1 MKSWDRV
8 FIGGQ
13 WVAPATQARLAVI
26 SPSTEEVIA
35 HVPDAGPLDIDRA
48 VEAAAEAFQGDW
60 PWLPMEER
68 AAYVQSIA
76 AALWPRVDELAETIT
91 AEAGIGIT
99 FARLGHAQGP
109 LAMMG
114 AYAAIADQVQMEEER
129 VGMVGPSRLLREAV
143 GVVAAISP
151 WNAPLYLAVC
161 KLVPALLAG
170 CTVVVKPSAEAPLD
184 GYILAEAVEAAG
196 LPPGVVNI
204 VAGGREAGAHL
215 VAHPAVDMVSFT
227 GSTAAGRHIM
237 TTCAQRMKRVMLEL
251 GGKSAGI
258 VLDDADVETAVPQLL
273 GGALIN
279 NGEACAALT
288 RILVPHSRH
297 DEIVDALCAAV
308 AATPV
313 GDPFDEATAI
323 GPMVTEQHR
332 ERVESYIALG
342 QTEGAKVALGGGRPA
357 ALPRGWYVEPTV
369 FVNVDNSMRVA
380 REEIFGPVL
389 CVIPYADEAD
399 AVRIANDSEFGLAGA
414 VFTTDPS
421 RGERVAR
428 RVRAGTV
435 TINGFGL
442 DPMIPYGGFRQSG
455 IGREGGVEGIEA
467 YLETKAL
474 FTPGAGSA
482 GA

>member
-8 FIGGQ
+8 FIGGD
-13 WVAPATQARLAVI
+13 WVAPSTEATLPVVC
-26 SPSTEEVIA
+26 PSTEEVIA
-35 HVPDAGPLDIDRA
+35 HVPDAGPADMDRA
-48 VEAAAEAFQGDW
+48 VEAAAAAFEGDW
-60 PWLPMEER
+60 PGLPMEER
-68 AAYVQSIA
+68 AAAVRRIA
-76 AALWPRVDELAETIT
+76 AALWPRLDEIAETIT
-91 AEAGIGIT
+91 AEAGICIS
-99 FARLGHAQGP
+99 FARLGQAAGP
-109 LAMMG
+109 LAMMD
-114 AYAAIADQVQMEEER
+114 AYAGIAGQVQLEEEQT
-129 VGMVGPSRLLREAV
+129 GMVTTSRILREPV

-170 CTVVVKPSAEAPLD
+170 CTVVVKPSPEAPLD
-184 GYILAEAVEAAG
+184 GYILAEAVAAAG

-227 GSTAAGRHIM
+227 GSTAAGRQIM
-237 TTCAQRMKRVMLEL
+237 ATCAQRMKRVMLEL

-258 VLDDADVETAVPQLL
+258 VLDDADLETAIPQLL

-288 RILVPHSRH
+288 RILIPHSRH
-297 DEIVDALCAAV
+297 DEMVDALCAAV

-313 GDPFDEATAI
+313 GDPFDESSAI
-323 GPMVTEQHR
+323 GPMVTAQHR
-332 ERVESYIALG
+332 ERVEGYIALG
-342 QTEGAKVALGGGRPA
+342 QEEGAKVALGGGRPPGQ
-357 ALPRGWYVEPTV
+357 PRGWYVEPTV
-369 FVNVDNSMRVA
+369 LVNVDNSMRVA

-389 CVIPYADEAD
+389 SVIPYTDEDD
-399 AVRIANDSEFGLAGA
+399 AVRIANDSDFGLAGA
-414 VFTTDPS
+414 VFTSDRG
-421 RGERVAR
+421 RGERIVR
-428 RVRAGTV
+428 RLRAGTV
-435 TINGFGL
+435 TVNGFGL

-474 FTPGAGSA
+474 FTPGA
-482 GA
+482 